1 MTTILALIVPGAVVL
16 ITLFGLLARGNPK
29 PGGVAL
35 FWRVGLVGLGL
46 GFGAWYLAALLRKY
60 SGNPVLA
67 LATYNAGPQAV
78 ESWVTANARRALDE
92 FVEDIPFKET
102 RHYVKRVVS
111 NLAVYAWLYGG
122 KHLDLPAEV
131 AGTYLDNVEF

>member
-46 GFGAWYLAALLRKY
+46 GFGAWYLVARSGLLPPLPAPVHHAYTGLLVGAAGITVIAALG
-60 SGNPVLA
+60 SA
-67 LATYNAGPQAV
+67 L
-78 ESWVTANARRALDE
+78 
-92 FVEDIPFKET
+92 
-102 RHYVKRVVS
+102 KRQ
-111 NLAVYAWLYGG
+111 
-122 KHLDLPAEV
+122 K
-131 AGTYLDNVEF
+131 